1 MFISKERVAQ
11 ETDRW
16 IGAASAV
23 TQKLYW
29 SDVEKRDL
37 NVKATLSIY
46 WSIYVPT
53 LALGYVGSEQK
64 KVIQAT
70 ELQLKV
76 LEKG

>member
-1 MFISKERVAQ
+1 MEQ

-16 IGAASAV
+16 IGAASASLQ
-23 TQKLYW
+23 TLHR

-37 NVKATLSIY
+37 NVKAMLSIC

-64 KVIQAT
+64 KMIQAT

>member
-1 MFISKERVAQ
+1 MEQ

-16 IGAASAV
+16 IGAVSAV
-23 TQKLYW
+23 MQK

-64 KVIQAT
+64 KMIVAT

>member
-1 MFISKERVAQ
+1 MEQ

-23 TQKLYW
+23 MQKLHR

-64 KVIQAT
+64 KMIQAT

>member
-1 MFISKERVAQ
+1 MEQ

-23 TQKLYW
+23 MQKHHCRRG
-29 SDVEKRDL
+29 DVEKRDL

-64 KVIQAT
+64 KMIVAT

>member
-1 MFISKERVAQ
+1 MEQ

-23 TQKLYW
+23 MQKLHR

-53 LALGYVGSEQK
+53 LALGYVGSEQNK
-64 KVIQAT
+64 MIVAT

>member
-1 MFISKERVAQ
+1 MFISKKRVEQ

-16 IGAASAV
+16 IAV
-23 TQKLYW
+23 MQKLHR

-64 KVIQAT
+64 KMIQAT